1 MAVSQRNSFTTSA
14 LPATSAI
21 ATYGPST
28 VDPPLRI
35 YIPMPQLF
43 CRHNP
48 FSYAIQD
55 SSDVM
60 ILLCAIQDSSV
71 VQDSSNVMIPF
82 SCAIQDSSAAP
93 ELFCLLKPL
102 LLVRFQRLE
111 PSYFYATTVLL
122 HCSLSGRTKRE
133 TTRTWIHLT
142 KVQPHDLLN
151 KGLEL
156 CP

>member
-55 SSDVM
+55 SSDVI
-60 ILLCAIQDSSV
+60 ILSCAIQDSSV

-102 LLVRFQRLE
+102 LLVRFSRDWNHRISMQQQFFYTAVCLEEQRGKQ
-111 PSYFYATTVLL
+111 P
-122 HCSLSGRTKRE
+122 
-133 TTRTWIHLT
+133 IHGYTSPRFNLMT
-142 KVQPHDLLN
+142 S
-151 KGLEL
+151 
-156 CP
+156 